1 MTRVVVLVAL
11 WVHVIV
17 HVTVLMLLQML
28 QVAMLL
34 ANVTHMMIMDS
45 VGMVDTMGMVRM
57 CLAELEGEVFRDRQ
71 VLVFEMRQKIV
82 HVRNRVKVAVCV
94 VKEVFRNAF
103 METAMDVH

>member
-71 VLVFEMRQKIV
+71 VLVFEMRQKLSMSETGS
-82 HVRNRVKVAVCV
+82 KSQCV
-94 VKEVFRNAF
+94 W
-103 METAMDVH
+103 